1 MDNKKIMQL
10 NPHDLEAVKLS
21 AVEDRPFMQVIASDK
36 PVAGGMTSFQS
47 SDGKLDVG
55 FYHGSEVTLQ
65 INGWP
70 VDEVMIFLEGQVE
83 ITNQD
88 GLSRINGP
96 GEMLVMPKGFIG
108 TWRQIGSIKKLNVS
122 YQG

>member
-55 FYHGSEVTLQ
+55 FYHGSEVTSQ

-88 GLSRINGP
+88 GLSRIYGP

>member
-88 GLSRINGP
+88 GLSRIYGP

-108 TWRQIGSIKKLNVS
+108 TWRQVGPIKKLSVS

>member
-21 AVEDRPFMQVIASDK
+21 AVEDRPFMLVIAIDI
-36 PVAGGMTSFQS
+36 PVAGGMSSFQS

-88 GLSRINGP
+88 GLSRIYGP

>member
-36 PVAGGMTSFQS
+36 PVAGGMSSFQS

-88 GLSRINGP
+88 GLSRIYGP
-96 GEMLVMPKGFIG
+96 GDMLVMPKGFIG
-108 TWRQIGSIKKLNVS
+108 TWRQIGAIKKLNVS

>member
-21 AVEDRPFMQVIASDK
+21 AVEDRPFMQEIASDK

-88 GLSRINGP
+88 GLSRIYGP